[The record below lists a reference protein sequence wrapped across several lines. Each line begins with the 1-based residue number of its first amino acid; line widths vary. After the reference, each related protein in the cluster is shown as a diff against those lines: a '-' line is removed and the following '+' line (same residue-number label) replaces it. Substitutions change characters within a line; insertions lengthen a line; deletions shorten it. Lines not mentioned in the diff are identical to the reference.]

1 MVAPVLFSASVV
13 PAVPSH
19 TPVQSAVPS
28 ERVNA
33 FQNAMNKQ
41 ADVQSAANAP
51 QSAAQADLDAQTRA
65 RRGLGLE
72 GAEVTPVSSATPA
85 GDTILDGLQR
95 LRGVFDARE
104 ARLNDMMSKSGTDA
118 NSLMAMQVEMT
129 NFTMLVDISSKLTG
143 KSTQVFE
150 TLMKGQ

>member
-1 MVAPVLFSASVV
+1 MVAPVLFSTSGISPLPAQPPVDATV
-13 PAVPSH
+13 P
-19 TPVQSAVPS
+19 TG
-28 ERVNA
+28 RVNA
-33 FQNAMNKQ
+33 FQDAMARHAEAQ
-41 ADVQSAANAP
+41 QPVASPAMG
-51 QSAAQADLDAQTRA
+51 SQADLDAQTRA

-72 GAEVTPVSSATPA
+72 AVEAKPAAAPA
-85 GDTILDGLQR
+85 GDMILDGLQR

-104 ARLNDMMSKSGTDA
+104 ARLNEVMSTSGTDA
-118 NSLMAMQVEMT
+118 RSLMAMQVEMT